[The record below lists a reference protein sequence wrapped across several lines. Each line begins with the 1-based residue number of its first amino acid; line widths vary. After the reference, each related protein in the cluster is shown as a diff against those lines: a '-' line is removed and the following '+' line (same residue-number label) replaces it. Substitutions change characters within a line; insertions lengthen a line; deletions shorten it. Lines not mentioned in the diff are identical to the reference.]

1 MLEYNYDA
9 RRVVYITAMK
19 QMFKQIPLT
28 MIKVLTPEQKVQKLM
43 IDIGGGC
50 YMEKLLRE
58 FLH

>member
-19 QMFKQIPLT
+19 QMFKQIPKT
-28 MIKVLTPEQKVQKLM
+28 VSKPLTPKQKFQKLM

-50 YMEKLLRE
+50 YMEIISRDY
-58 FLH
+58 LH